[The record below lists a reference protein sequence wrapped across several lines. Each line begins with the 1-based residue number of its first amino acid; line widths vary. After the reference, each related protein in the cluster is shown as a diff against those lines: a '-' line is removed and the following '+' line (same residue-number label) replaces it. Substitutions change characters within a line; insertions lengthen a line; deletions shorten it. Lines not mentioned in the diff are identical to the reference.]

1 MCTCK
6 DALVLEARQEGQG
19 NYTTCQSLCHH
30 FNPRATGSQNALRMR
45 GRNRL
50 SIAPCRTSNT
60 NSRYLHPDPTRCSS
74 QDDASLHSS
83 QLYDESFHPGW
94 ESEKRCASHRPTH
107 YTIPLWCSLHQ
118 PGHCCELQVH
128 RYLLDKP

>member
-1 MCTCK
+1 MPLYQKLGKRDRELTP
-6 DALVLEARQEGQG
+6 LL
-19 NYTTCQSLCHH
+19 QSFV
-30 FNPRATGSQNALRMR
+30 FNLAPGSQNALRMR

-107 YTIPLWCSLHQ
+107 YTKPLWCSLHQ